1 MSARVLG
8 DVVARDRRSDEV
20 ALRVDATGRAFSYRD
35 FCTTAWKAGHALSH
49 CGVHAGSR
57 VALDPEPVPQ
67 PLLTLFGAACLGAR
81 VTFDTAAESR
91 AILVPA
97 AREGDVVK
105 RPGRKVVVYG
115 DAPDDPGVVHWERT
129 VWSENPVRPP
139 GERDAEDP
147 VLDGAEPRSASS
159 RIPSDDG
166 EEPRS
171 SGSRS
176 PSDDG
181 EEPRSSGSRIP
192 SDDSAEPRSAS
203 NRTQSDDT
211 DGATYT
217 HREVLTAAAHVV
229 DAASISV
236 ETSVALRAP
245 LTDPRAVVAGVVAP
259 LAAGGTVVLP
269 DGATDADVVVGDDG
283 DVRLNDVPL

>member
-20 ALRVDATGRAFSYRD
+20 ALRIDATGREFSYRD

-49 CGVHAGSR
+49 CGVHQGSR
-57 VALDPEPVPQ
+57 VALDPDPAPQ

-81 VTFDTAAESR
+81 VTFDTTAASR
-91 AILVPA
+91 AVLVPA
-97 AREGDVVK
+97 DREADVAR
-105 RPGRKVVVYG
+105 RPDRKVVVYG

-129 VWSENPVRPP
+129 VWSENPVQPP
-139 GERDAEDP
+139 GERDPEEP

-171 SGSRS
+171 
-176 PSDDG
+176 
-181 EEPRSSGSRIP
+181 
-192 SDDSAEPRSAS
+192 AS

-211 DGATYT
+211 DVATYT
-217 HREVLTAAAHVV
+217 HREVLTAANRVV
-229 DAASISV
+229 DAAGISAG
-236 ETSVALRAP
+236 TSVILRTP
-245 LTDPRAVVAGVVAP
+245 LTDPRAVVGGVVAP
-259 LAAGGTVVLP
+259 LVAGGTVVLP
-269 DGATDADVVVGDDG
+269 DGETDAGVAVGDEG
-283 DVRLNDVPL
+283 DADIRLADVSL

>member
-49 CGVHAGSR
+49 CGVHAGAR
-57 VALDPEPVPQ
+57 VALDPEPAPQ

-81 VTFDTAAESR
+81 VTFDTAAASR
-91 AILVPA
+91 AVLVPA
-97 AREGDVVK
+97 DREGDVAR
-105 RPGRKVVVYG
+105 RPDRKVVVYG

-129 VWSENPVRPP
+129 VWSENPVHPP
-139 GERDAEDP
+139 GERDPEEP
-147 VLDGAEPRSASS
+147 VLDA
-159 RIPSDDG
+159 DG
-166 EEPRS
+166 
-171 SGSRS
+171 
-176 PSDDG
+176 
-181 EEPRSSGSRIP
+181 
-192 SDDSAEPRSAS
+192 
-203 NRTQSDDT
+203 T
-211 DGATYT
+211 TYT
-217 HREVLTAAAHVV
+217 HREVLTAADHVV

-236 ETSVALRAP
+236 ETAVALRAP

-269 DGATDADVVVGDDG
+269 EGETDADVVVGDDG
-283 DVRLNDVPL
+283 DVRLADVPL